1 MVRIDDSTTAPDSP
15 HIDEVRDQLARILA
29 STVFRN
35 SPRLARFLNFV
46 VETTLA
52 GNGERI
58 KAYTIAIEALGRG
71 PDFNPEV
78 DAIVRVEAGRLR
90 AALARYY
97 AAEGRD
103 DSLVIDLP
111 RGNYVPTFRRGSFAS
126 SSPTTA
132 RTTENLRS
140 ESRRI
145 RDLLVSLTAAFLQK
159 IAVDPFGEPHEI
171 NSGDAEHFLRTAEEC
186 FRCAGLLEATGH
198 ELMTKAVEIET
209 SMQRDKKK
217 DSRADFAELST
228 RGRRQPAD

>member
-1 MVRIDDSTTAPDSP
+1 MVRIDDSSMAPDSP

-35 SPRLARFLNFV
+35 SMRLARFLNFV
-46 VETTLA
+46 VETTLV

-58 KAYTIAIEALGRG
+58 KAYTIAVEALGRG
-71 PDFNPEV
+71 ADFNPEV

-126 SSPTTA
+126 SLQTT
-132 RTTENLRS
+132 TTPENLRS

-145 RDLLVSLTAAFLQK
+145 RDLLVSLTATFLQK
-159 IAVDPFGEPHEI
+159 IPVERFGDPHEI

-186 FRCAGLLEATGH
+186 FRCAGVLEATGH
-198 ELMTKAVEIET
+198 ELMTKAVEVET
-209 SMQRDKKK
+209 IVQRDKWKK
-217 DSRADFAELST
+217 
-228 RGRRQPAD
+228 